1 MPDNLSKRLYF
12 FARQI
17 HSLVHLILKFQKYNM
32 DYPFFFFFI
41 LDVNSFYET
50 ENPTRCESP
59 SSVSRENNC
68 VKTEFNQGK
77 LNYV

>member
-32 DYPFFFFFI
+32 DYPFFVLFFFFI

-50 ENPTRCESP
+50 ENPTRRESP
-59 SSVSRENNC
+59 SSASRENNC
-68 VKTEFNQGK
+68 VKTEFNRGK
-77 LNYV
+77 